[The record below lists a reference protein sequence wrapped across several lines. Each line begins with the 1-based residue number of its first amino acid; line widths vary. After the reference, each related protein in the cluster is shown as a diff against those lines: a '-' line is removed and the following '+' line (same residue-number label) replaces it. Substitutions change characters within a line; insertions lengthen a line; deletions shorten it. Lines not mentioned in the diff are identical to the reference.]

1 MAEFTPEELATINE
15 IMREESVAALAPEEM
30 QMMRQQI
37 RAAMTPE
44 EMQMML
50 REESVAAITPEE
62 MQMMQMMQMQPVQPQ
77 NFGAL
82 PPKESGAAMTPE
94 EMQMQMRQQSGAATT
109 PQEMQGE
116 QGKAQYLQQQ
126 IEAIR
131 SRMGGGAPQTGSQRV
146 MDAMGA
152 LPAQQAGSAMTD
164 QEIAMMRGQR

>member
-15 IMREESVAALAPEEM
+15 IMRQQSGAATTPEEM
-30 QMMRQQI
+30 QMQMMQQSG
-37 RAAMTPE
+37 AAMTPE
-44 EMQMML
+44 E
-50 REESVAAITPEE
+50 
-62 MQMMQMMQMQPVQPQ
+62 MQMMQMQPVQPQ

-82 PPKESGAAMTPE
+82 PPQQGPVGSGSTSDKEM
-94 EMQMQMRQQSGAATT
+94 EMMRGQMQP

-116 QGKAQYLQQQ
+116 QAKAQYLQQQ

>member
-15 IMREESVAALAPEEM
+15 IMRQQSGAATTPEEM
-30 QMMRQQI
+30 QMQMMQQSG
-37 RAAMTPE
+37 AAMTPE
-44 EMQMML
+44 E
-50 REESVAAITPEE
+50 
-62 MQMMQMMQMQPVQPQ
+62 MQMMQMQPVQPQ

-82 PPKESGAAMTPE
+82 PPQQGPVGSGSTSDKEM
-94 EMQMQMRQQSGAATT
+94 EMMRGQMQPS
-109 PQEMQGE
+109 QEMQGE

-146 MDAMGA
+146 MDAMGT
-152 LPAQQAGSAMTD
+152 LPPQQGAMTD

>member
-15 IMREESVAALAPEEM
+15 IMRQQSGAAT
-30 QMMRQQI
+30 
-37 RAAMTPE
+37 TPE
-44 EMQMML
+44 EMQMQMMQQ
-50 REESVAAITPEE
+50 SGAAMTPEE

-146 MDAMGA
+146 MDAMGT
-152 LPAQQAGSAMTD
+152 LPPQQGAMTPEEM
-164 QEIAMMRGQR
+164 QQLQMTKK